1 MHHIL
6 LCRDLKPENI
16 LLDISGYAVLTDF
29 GFAKMIP
36 KGSKSFTMCGT
47 PEYLAPEM
55 ILQTGHSHAVDWW
68 SLGILI
74 FEMVAGKPPFCDE
87 DRVTMFKS
95 ITNISYRMPSH
106 FSWVRCTS
114 QPQKSSYPLVTKIN
128 VYALQELQSLISSLL
143 VKTPSKRLGYFG
155 ASGIKTHPWFNGF
168 DWEALSNRDLTPP
181 YIPPTTAYTNSEAQG
196 ADSTDNPFQDSH
208 SPVNYGQ
215 FARAFEDFDGIRKS

>member
-1 MHHIL
+1 MHLIL

-106 FSWVRCTS
+106 FSTKEFVSTS
-114 QPQKSSYPLVTKIN
+114 NKNQCICITGIAKSHLELV
-128 VYALQELQSLISSLL
+128 
-143 VKTPSKRLGYFG
+143 
-155 ASGIKTHPWFNGF
+155 
-168 DWEALSNRDLTPP
+168 
-181 YIPPTTAYTNSEAQG
+181 SEDA
-196 ADSTDNPFQDSH
+196 
-208 SPVNYGQ
+208 
-215 FARAFEDFDGIRKS
+215 K

>member
-1 MHHIL
+1 
-6 LCRDLKPENI
+6 LKPENI

-36 KGSKSFTMCGT
+36 TGSKSFTMCGT

-55 ILQTGHSHAVDWW
+55 ILQSGHNHAVDWW

-106 FSWVRCTS
+106 FSWVCINHKIVCGSTS
-114 QPQKSSYPLVTKIN
+114 NTIQCMYIAGTTKSHLELV
-128 VYALQELQSLISSLL
+128 S
-143 VKTPSKRLGYFG
+143 
-155 ASGIKTHPWFNGF
+155 
-168 DWEALSNRDLTPP
+168 
-181 YIPPTTAYTNSEAQG
+181 
-196 ADSTDNPFQDSH
+196 QD
-208 SPVNYGQ
+208 
-215 FARAFEDFDGIRKS
+215 A